1 MPVSTLLLNKEKVKR
16 SPSLRSEQSS
26 LSESRHVSFNQDV
39 SIKRIPKKAVKTKS
53 LPLDPNDEFQKKCQE
68 FVNIPPPSDQEQIAD
83 EAEQILRQL
92 DDIECSVSPT
102 PRIESPVRHLVSP
115 TPSSSK
121 QTTPFSS
128 RNNTLEKRRNQL
140 FGGRLSKSSSDLVK
154 GSLGRDRVRAM
165 RVDGHSEQED
175 SPGPVHNDNRFYG
188 LQALSNLDN
197 AVNGKLNNLY
207 RDSSGS
213 TDYSPPPKKNNYTP
227 PKPPRKAPS
236 ASPPSIRRGYT
247 SHDDLDFK
255 CRNSEMYESSGNPKE
270 EMDPSAPYSYTGA
283 NPSLNHLR
291 NSPTRYI
298 NSRQSPSRGN
308 HTDSEILSSPTQVLY
323 ATISADKHKH
333 NGNLK
338 NQHIVHSSSQTIQS
352 GFRPVSAE
360 RQIKSRTLS
369 KENILDDPP
378 YRQSNG
384 NGGSSKHGSRS
395 LERFVDEDKENF
407 KRTQELKA
415 RIHVSSPMR
424 YTPERQVSRKPYK
437 TTINTATDTI
447 QYKGFSSENLIDK
460 NDPRHKLRHSG
471 KKVDTEH
478 YKVPKNKAPVPADF
492 IARKG
497 IRTDSENSSSAYNG
511 NYHIPEKNSNVKS
524 QFASTSLVRNVERGN
539 KRGEYDRE
547 GRRIHT
553 ERRSTERNR
562 AYSGYSTSPDR
573 EISPDRYAKPRGSK
587 IQLTH
592 RSPSS
597 SPTRPPRTR
606 SSPNREIQIPIRRE
620 HSGRDVERSPST
632 RAAATSRSPIKKI
645 QRVHNEIKG
654 DKKDRE
660 PSPHKTRTLT
670 LTRNKGDKSGARGVK
685 TIMAKKEEKSI
696 HEDDRLSKFTEYRGG
711 SEEPT
716 RSMSNGRRG
725 STGHE
730 LRKEPDNNHFDRERG
745 QSVPPGANID
755 SMRDFYKTNQ
765 YRSMYHLPPS
775 PSRPAPV
782 LDRAGKTQ
790 TLERATLHRERSGDF
805 IKAPPRRLAKT
816 SISEGELTDDQ
827 ARQERVIRQRNK
839 FLNNM
844 INKNGEQSTLNRRVV
859 SSDRES
865 DGRKIYGELNNGRR
879 NGSNERP
886 LRRPAPQ
893 PPTQKVRRSSVDV
906 LETSHSESESPR
918 PDQAKLAVEG
928 GGRWGTGQSDIEADY
943 RRELAT
949 NSVHMEARSRD
960 GGVAP
965 PSIYQQAATLNR
977 NKSASKT
984 KINNLLRGKS
994 NERITREVE
1003 ISQDDDEDEIVRA
1016 PPALSREEERRKI
1029 IELEEERRRKEMKPV
1044 NVSRSGS
1051 RVTKIIGAKSKGSKF
1066 VGAETENESQ
1076 YSGHSSSSVKKDQV
1090 IVKNRYN
1097 TNNGRVKRTGS
1108 SATTSSARQVIS
1120 RKKMP
1125 GSVTSSVNSSESEH
1139 GSAGQSAISRG
1150 TNQSNQSNRS
1160 VYLHATAVADIPSSK
1175 PQNGGEN
1182 KMNGSNLQKSKKIS
1196 RSISL
1201 LAPFKKQAP
1210 KEKEVLYDSSGQITH
1225 SGKPPRAPPPP
1236 VRRTP
1241 GPDQPM
1247 SRDKKFASSSDLLQD
1262 ENEVVMSYPEDSN
1275 SKSSSKVSRSVSMP
1289 KDTRLAGWFKKRK
1302 RV

>member
-39 SIKRIPKKAVKTKS
+39 SVKRIPKKAVKTKS
-53 LPLDPNDEFQKKCQE
+53 LPLDPNDEFSKKCQE
-68 FVNIPPPSDQEQIAD
+68 FVNIPPPSNQEQIAD

-92 DDIECSVSPT
+92 DDIECSVSPS
-102 PRIESPVRHLVSP
+102 PRIQSPVRQLVSP
-115 TPSSSK
+115 TPSSGK

-140 FGGRLSKSSSDLVK
+140 IGTRLSKSSSDLVK
-154 GSLGRDRVRAM
+154 GSLGKDRVRAM

-247 SHDDLDFK
+247 SHDDLDFRSRK
-255 CRNSEMYESSGNPKE
+255 SEMYESSGNHRE
-270 EMDPSAPYSYTGA
+270 EMEPGAPYSYTGA

-338 NQHIVHSSSQTIQS
+338 NQHIQTQTIQS

-360 RQIKSRTLS
+360 RHIKSRTLS

-384 NGGSSKHGSRS
+384 NSGSSKQGSRS
-395 LERFVDEDKENF
+395 LERFVDEDKENYR
-407 KRTQELKA
+407 RTQELKA
-415 RIHVSSPMR
+415 RIHVSLPMR
-424 YTPERQVSRKPYK
+424 HTPERPASRKPYK

-447 QYKGFSSENLIDK
+447 QYKGFSSEMVVDK
-460 NDPRHKLRHSG
+460 NDPRYKLRQSG

-492 IARKG
+492 ITKKG

-511 NYHIPEKNSNVKS
+511 NYHIPEKNQNVKS
-524 QFASTSLVRNVERGN
+524 QFASTSLVRNIERGN

-547 GRRIHT
+547 GRRIHS

-573 EISPDRYAKPRGSK
+573 ELSPDRYAKPRGSK

-620 HSGRDVERSPST
+620 HSGREVERSPST

-654 DKKDRE
+654 DKKERE
-660 PSPHKTRTLT
+660 PSPHKARTLT
-670 LTRNKGDKSGARGVK
+670 LTRNKGDKSGIRGVK
-685 TIMAKKEEKSI
+685 TMLVKKEEKNI

-711 SEEPT
+711 SEEPA
-716 RSMSNGRRG
+716 RSISNGRRG
-725 STGHE
+725 SAGHE

-745 QSVPPGANID
+745 QSVPPGANIE
-755 SMRDFYKTNQ
+755 SMGDFYKTNQ

-782 LDRAGKTQ
+782 LDRGGKTQ

-844 INKNGEQSTLNRRVV
+844 MNKNGDQATLNRRVV

-865 DGRKIYGELNNGRR
+865 DGKKIYGELNNGRR

-886 LRRPAPQ
+886 MRRPAPQ

-918 PDQAKLAVEG
+918 PDQAKLGVES

-960 GGVAP
+960 GNIAP

-1016 PPALSREEERRKI
+1016 PPTLSREEERRKI

-1076 YSGHSSSSVKKDQV
+1076 YSGHSSSSIKKEPV
-1090 IVKNRYN
+1090 LVKNRYN

-1175 PQNGGEN
+1175 PLNSGEN
-1182 KMNGSNLQKSKKIS
+1182 KMTGSNLQKSKKIS

-1236 VRRTP
+1236 VRRIP
-1241 GPDQPM
+1241 GADQPM

>member
-1 MPVSTLLLNKEKVKR
+1 VSTLLLNKEKVKR

-128 RNNTLEKRRNQL
+128 RNNTLEKRRNHL

-497 IRTDSENSSSAYNG
+497 IRTDSENSSSAHNG

-620 HSGRDVERSPST
+620 HSGREVERSPST

-660 PSPHKTRTLT
+660 PSPNKTRTLT

-685 TIMAKKEEKSI
+685 TIMAKKEEKNI
-696 HEDDRLSKFTEYRGG
+696 REDDRLSKFTEYRGG

-805 IKAPPRRLAKT
+805 ITAPPRRLAKT

-827 ARQERVIRQRNK
+827 ARQDRVIRQRNK

-844 INKNGEQSTLNRRVV
+844 MNKNGEQTTMNRRVV
-859 SSDRES
+859 SSDREA
-865 DGRKIYGELNNGRR
+865 DGKKIYGELNNRR

-918 PDQAKLAVEG
+918 PDQAKLGVES

-960 GGVAP
+960 GGIAP

-984 KINNLLRGKS
+984 KIDNIVRGKS

-1003 ISQDDDEDEIVRA
+1003 ISQDDDEDEIVKA
-1016 PPALSREEERRKI
+1016 PPSLSREEERRKI
-1029 IELEEERRRKEMKPV
+1029 IELEEERRRKEMKPAN

-1051 RVTKIIGAKSKGSKF
+1051 KVTKMIGAKSKGPRHL
-1066 VGAETENESQ
+1066 GAETENESQ
-1076 YSGHSSSSVKKDQV
+1076 YSGHSSSSVKKDAV
-1090 IVKNRYN
+1090 LAKTRYN

-1175 PQNGGEN
+1175 PLNSGEN
-1182 KMNGSNLQKSKKIS
+1182 KMTGSNLQKSKKIS

-1236 VRRTP
+1236 ARRIP

>member
-1 MPVSTLLLNKEKVKR
+1 VSTLLLNKEKVKR

-39 SIKRIPKKAVKTKS
+39 SVKRIPKKAVKTKS
-53 LPLDPNDEFQKKCQE
+53 LPLDPNDEFSKKCQE
-68 FVNIPPPSDQEQIAD
+68 FVNIPPPSNQEQIAD
-83 EAEQILRQL
+83 EAEQILKQL
-92 DDIECSVSPT
+92 DDIECSVSPS
-102 PRIESPVRHLVSP
+102 PRIQSPVRHLVSP

-154 GSLGRDRVRAM
+154 GSSGRDRVRAM

-247 SHDDLDFK
+247 SHDDLDFRSRK
-255 CRNSEMYESSGNPKE
+255 SEMYESSGNQRE
-270 EMDPSAPYSYTGA
+270 EMETGAPYSYTGA

-338 NQHIVHSSSQTIQS
+338 NQHIQTQTIQS

-378 YRQSNG
+378 YRQTNG

-395 LERFVDEDKENF
+395 LERFVDEDKENNR
-407 KRTQELKA
+407 RTQELKA

-424 YTPERQVSRKPYK
+424 HTPERPASRKPYK

-460 NDPRHKLRHSG
+460 NDPRYKLRHSG

-492 IARKG
+492 ITKKG

-511 NYHIPEKNSNVKS
+511 NYHIPEKNGNAKS
-524 QFASTSLVRNVERGN
+524 QFASTSLVRNIERGN

-547 GRRIHT
+547 GRRIHS
-553 ERRSTERNR
+553 ERRSTDRNR

-573 EISPDRYAKPRGSK
+573 ELSPDRYAKPRGSK

-620 HSGRDVERSPST
+620 HSGREVERSPST

-654 DKKDRE
+654 DKKDGRE

-670 LTRNKGDKSGARGVK
+670 LTRNKGDKSGIRGVK
-685 TIMAKKEEKSI
+685 TMLVKKEEKNI

-711 SEEPT
+711 SEEPK
-716 RSMSNGRRG
+716 RSISNGRRG
-725 STGHE
+725 SAGHE

-745 QSVPPGANID
+745 QSVPPGANIE
-755 SMRDFYKTNQ
+755 SMGDFYKTNQ

-782 LDRAGKTQ
+782 LDRGGKTQ

-844 INKNGEQSTLNRRVV
+844 MNKNGEQSTLNRRVV

-865 DGRKIYGELNNGRR
+865 DGKKIYGELNNGRR

-918 PDQAKLAVEG
+918 PDQVINKL
-928 GGRWGTGQSDIEADY
+928 
-943 RRELAT
+943 L
-949 NSVHMEARSRD
+949 
-960 GGVAP
+960 
-965 PSIYQQAATLNR
+965 IYF
-977 NKSASKT
+977 
-984 KINNLLRGKS
+984 G
-994 NERITREVE
+994 
-1003 ISQDDDEDEIVRA
+1003 
-1016 PPALSREEERRKI
+1016 
-1029 IELEEERRRKEMKPV
+1029 
-1044 NVSRSGS
+1044 
-1051 RVTKIIGAKSKGSKF
+1051 F
-1066 VGAETENESQ
+1066 
-1076 YSGHSSSSVKKDQV
+1076 
-1090 IVKNRYN
+1090 
-1097 TNNGRVKRTGS
+1097 
-1108 SATTSSARQVIS
+1108 
-1120 RKKMP
+1120 
-1125 GSVTSSVNSSESEH
+1125 
-1139 GSAGQSAISRG
+1139 
-1150 TNQSNQSNRS
+1150 
-1160 VYLHATAVADIPSSK
+1160 LH
-1175 PQNGGEN
+1175 
-1182 KMNGSNLQKSKKIS
+1182 
-1196 RSISL
+1196 
-1201 LAPFKKQAP
+1201 
-1210 KEKEVLYDSSGQITH
+1210 
-1225 SGKPPRAPPPP
+1225 
-1236 VRRTP
+1236 
-1241 GPDQPM
+1241 
-1247 SRDKKFASSSDLLQD
+1247 
-1262 ENEVVMSYPEDSN
+1262 
-1275 SKSSSKVSRSVSMP
+1275 
-1289 KDTRLAGWFKKRK
+1289 
-1302 RV
+1302 

>member
-1 MPVSTLLLNKEKVKR
+1 M
-16 SPSLRSEQSS
+16 
-26 LSESRHVSFNQDV
+26 
-39 SIKRIPKKAVKTKS
+39 
-53 LPLDPNDEFQKKCQE
+53 
-68 FVNIPPPSDQEQIAD
+68 
-83 EAEQILRQL
+83 
-92 DDIECSVSPT
+92 
-102 PRIESPVRHLVSP
+102 
-115 TPSSSK
+115 
-121 QTTPFSS
+121 
-128 RNNTLEKRRNQL
+128 
-140 FGGRLSKSSSDLVK
+140 
-154 GSLGRDRVRAM
+154 
-165 RVDGHSEQED
+165 
-175 SPGPVHNDNRFYG
+175 
-188 LQALSNLDN
+188 
-197 AVNGKLNNLY
+197 
-207 RDSSGS
+207 
-213 TDYSPPPKKNNYTP
+213 
-227 PKPPRKAPS
+227 PPRKAPS

-247 SHDDLDFK
+247 SHDDLDFRSRK
-255 CRNSEMYESSGNPKE
+255 REMYESSRNQREDMETG
-270 EMDPSAPYSYTGA
+270 APYSYTDA

-291 NSPTRYI
+291 NSPTRYV

-338 NQHIVHSSSQTIQS
+338 NQHIQTQTIQS

-384 NGGSSKHGSRS
+384 HSSSSKHGSRS
-395 LERFVDEDKENF
+395 LERFVDEDKENYR
-407 KRTQELKA
+407 KTQELKA

-424 YTPERQVSRKPYK
+424 HTPERPASRKPYK

-460 NDPRHKLRHSG
+460 NDPRYKMRHSG

-573 EISPDRYAKPRGSK
+573 ELSPDRYAKPRGSK

-620 HSGRDVERSPST
+620 HSGREVERSPST

-654 DKKDRE
+654 DKKERE

-670 LTRNKGDKSGARGVK
+670 LTRNKGDKSGIRGVK
-685 TIMAKKEEKSI
+685 SMLVKKEEKNV

-711 SEEPT
+711 SEESK

-745 QSVPPGANID
+745 QSVPPGANIE
-755 SMRDFYKTNQ
+755 SMGDFYKTNQ

-782 LDRAGKTQ
+782 LDRGGKTQ

-844 INKNGEQSTLNRRVV
+844 INKNSEQSTLNRRVV

-918 PDQAKLAVEG
+918 PDQAKLGVEG

-1029 IELEEERRRKEMKPV
+1029 IELEEERRRKEIKPV
-1044 NVSRSGS
+1044 NVSRSSS

-1076 YSGHSSSSVKKDQV
+1076 YSGHSSSSVKKDPV

-1175 PQNGGEN
+1175 PLNSGEN

-1225 SGKPPRAPPPP
+1225 SGEPPRAPPPP
-1236 VRRTP
+1236 ARRIP
-1241 GPDQPM
+1241 GPNDQPM

-1275 SKSSSKVSRSVSMP
+1275 SMSSSKVSRSVSMP